1 MPRARAA
8 DAHAFQGADRAA
20 LTEPTKRTFTI
31 CVAARMELLQFNACP
46 NDPVIHARGTPLFL
60 SESCHLTGDRRGSLR
75 KSRGETS
82 ERLKKVSMPVIPV
95 ISCHLTG
102 GRRKIV
108 EKSERGATER

>member
-1 MPRARAA
+1 VPRARAA

-60 SESCHLTGDRRGSLR
+60 SKSCHLTGERRQGREKAEEKQASAR
-75 KSRGETS
+75 KYFRRQSFLS
-82 ERLKKVSMPVIPV
+82 FPVI
-95 ISCHLTG
+95 
-102 GRRKIV
+102 
-108 EKSERGATER
+108 

>member
-1 MPRARAA
+1 VPRARAA

-108 EKSERGATER
+108 EKSERGATAR